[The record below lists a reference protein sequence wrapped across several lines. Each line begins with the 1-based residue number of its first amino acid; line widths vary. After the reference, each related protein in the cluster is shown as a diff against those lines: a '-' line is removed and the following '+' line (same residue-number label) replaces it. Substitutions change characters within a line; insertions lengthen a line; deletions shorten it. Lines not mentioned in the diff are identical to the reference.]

1 MTSRHTTDL
10 LGVNRGSV
18 HFGPSV
24 VDNRP
29 PTRSKV
35 MGVLAAVACVACSV
49 LPFLIAAGVLTSAG
63 AVIVESALLGS
74 AGLMLAAGAGMW
86 WLHRR
91 RTVHSAAVG
100 AGTGSHCAAPAGAHP
115 SRS

>member
-1 MTSRHTTDL
+1 MTSRHTTYLPGIDE
-10 LGVNRGSV
+10 RTA
-18 HFGPSV
+18 HFGASV

-35 MGVLAAVACVACSV
+35 MGALAAVACVACSV

-63 AVIVESALLGS
+63 AVLVESALLGS

-91 RTVHSAAVG
+91 RAVHKAAVG
-100 AGTGSHCAAPAGAHP
+100 TETGSHCAAPAGAHP